1 MFYGD
6 TESEVRK
13 ALLKAAGKHAD
24 GGLVNTND
32 VVTVASY
39 LDEWFES
46 HKTEIR
52 PKTQR
57 QYRGSI
63 DLHIK
68 PFLGPIRLARLT
80 PKDVRT
86 MCSNLET
93 KSRTIGDKVLG
104 PVSRATATLAK
115 VTLGIALSRAV
126 EDQVIARNV
135 AELVSRRPEAATKVV
150 RTDVDQDDEADGDRV
165 LSTEEA
171 RFLLKHLRTTKHR
184 LEGVITCGLAVG
196 LRLGEVLGLQW
207 DDVLLDARRIRV
219 RHQLQTID
227 REFLD
232 GPAKP
237 ETTVKSE
244 RVLVTVKS
252 EESRRI
258 LGIPPVLVRAFER
271 QRTFQAERR
280 LLAGAGWLKTGTSFV
295 FTTGV
300 GRPLEGTLITRDL
313 KRLLASLWMNGT
325 VAKCKHARTRV
336 QTFAADQGG
345 NRVVCK
351 DCKATQLPT
360 LGFHRLRHS
369 CGSLLLASGV
379 QEGDV
384 SALLGHSDIRLT
396 RKIYAHVLDE
406 TRTKLAAQ
414 SETLFGT

>member
-1 MFYGD
+1 M
-6 TESEVRK
+6 SS
-13 ALLKAAGKHAD
+13 AD
-24 GGLVNTND
+24 
-32 VVTVASY
+32 Y

-115 VTLGIALSRAV
+115 VTLGIALARAV

-135 AELVSRRPEAATKVV
+135 AELVSRRTDTTKIV
-150 RTDVDQDDEADGDRV
+150 RTSPESETREDDDARV

-219 RHQLQTID
+219 RHQLQTIPT
-227 REFLD
+227 EFLD
-232 GPAKP
+232 GSKT

-244 RVLVTVKS
+244 RVLVPVKS

-271 QRTFQAERR
+271 QRTFQNERR
-280 LLAGAGWLKTGTSFV
+280 LLAGAAWLKTGTTFV